1 MNRVKAVVAY
11 DGTNF
16 AGYQSQPGM
25 RTVQSEIDK
34 ALVKIHKSK
43 TAHAVASGR
52 TDAGVHANGQ
62 VIHFDTSLTIPLER
76 WQTALNVL
84 LPTDIRIVGV
94 TYVDKEFHA
103 RYSATGKTY
112 VYKWTYARSS

>member
-1 MNRVKAVVAY
+1 MNRVKAIVAY

-34 ALVKIHKSK
+34 ALVKIHKDKAIYS
-43 TAHAVASGR
+43 VASGR

-62 VIHFDTSLTIPLER
+62 VIHFDTPLS
-76 WQTALNVL
+76 
-84 LPTDIRIVGV
+84 LPT
-94 TYVDKEFHA
+94 
-103 RYSATGKTY
+103 
-112 VYKWTYARSS
+112 RSLANGIECPVADGYPNC